1 MFKNF
6 LRVDKENK
14 VICKDNDGW
23 NSGVDK
29 SMIKSFKVDKRCG
42 KIKSREVLEKN
53 VEERGKEE
61 LKLMSKNV

>member
-14 VICKDNDGW
+14 VICEDNDCW
-23 NSGVDK
+23 NIGVDK
-29 SMIKSFKVDKRCG
+29 AMIKSFRVDKRCG
-42 KIKSREVLEKN
+42 KVKSRVLEKN
-53 VEERGKEE
+53 VEGRGKEE